1 MNIDP
6 SQIGYAALII
16 AIPFL
21 GTVLGSLLS
30 LFGKGAGPR
39 WLQQALYGF
48 AGGVMVSASFFSLLM
63 PSLEESNAQLGTSLS
78 WIPPVVGFL
87 VGILFLYLLDVLVP
101 HIHPK
106 DSTQE
111 GRSSSMS
118 REGLL
123 FLAMTIHNI
132 PEGLAVGVAIASFL
146 ASGSMSLMSALVI
159 GIGIALQNFP
169 EGLVVS
175 MPLYKEGK
183 SRKRAFIEGTI
194 SGAVEPIGGIL
205 AFIFVSFFSSF
216 LPFLLSLAAGAMF
229 YVVVEELI
237 PEASE
242 GEHSNI
248 GTIGAALG
256 FAAMMILDGIFG

>member
-1 MNIDP
+1 MNADP
-6 SQIGYAALII
+6 AQIGYAALII

-30 LFGKGAGPR
+30 LLGKGSGPR

-63 PSLEESNAQLGTSLS
+63 PSLEESNAQLGASLS
-78 WIPPVVGFL
+78 WIPPVIGFL

-169 EGLVVS
+169 EGLAVAL
-175 MPLYKEGK
+175 PLREKKGKGK
-183 SRKRAFIEGTI
+183 SCLYGIL
-194 SGAVEPIGGIL
+194 SGVVEPLAAIL
-205 AFIFVSFFSSF
+205 ACLLAAYVEPVLPYALSF
-216 LPFLLSLAAGAMF
+216 AAGAMI
-229 YVVVEELI
+229 YVVVEEMI
-237 PEASE
+237 PSKEE
-242 GEHSNI
+242 GHSNI
-248 GTIGAALG
+248 LVLSFAVGFALMMALDVALG
-256 FAAMMILDGIFG
+256 